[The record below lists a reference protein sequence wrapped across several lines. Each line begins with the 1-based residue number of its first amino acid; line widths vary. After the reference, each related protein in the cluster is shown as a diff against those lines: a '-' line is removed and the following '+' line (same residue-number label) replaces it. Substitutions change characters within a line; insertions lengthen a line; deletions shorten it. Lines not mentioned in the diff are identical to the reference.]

1 MIGQDSPHSWFPI
14 GSEMWAGPPIPA
26 TASSSTPPH
35 ANEAKA
41 LGTHVIGH
49 VTNDVQPHPYSD
61 VITSHS
67 HESLWIWGEA
77 SRPVHCGTSGVR
89 GGGFNT
95 KPHSHC

>member
-41 LGTHVIGH
+41 LGNPRDWSRDERRTG
-49 VTNDVQPHPYSD
+49 PAPSSD
-61 VITSHS
+61 AIASNS
-67 HESLWIWGEA
+67 HESL
-77 SRPVHCGTSGVR
+77 
-89 GGGFNT
+89 
-95 KPHSHC
+95 